1 MFRLTNPSLIFNEY
15 GRATAKPTDARPG
28 TPHGPAGA
36 MVILYEWA
44 QRLIAAG

>member
-1 MFRLTNPSLIFNEY
+1 MNMV
-15 GRATAKPTDARPG
+15 GRRQSQPTQDPAP
-28 TPHGPAGA
+28 PHGPAGA